1 MEQAC
6 EKEIVDLHDFL
17 RDWLAGSLPRTPE
30 AFERFRSAM
39 GDGLQ
44 VISPRGSV
52 TGLNDLLDEFEA
64 AHGAMRHAGDGFRIW
79 VENCRPLRTI
89 GDHALLTYEEW
100 HAVGEETSA
109 RLTTVLFGP
118 REGAPNG
125 VAWLHVH
132 ETWLPGQ
139 APAAGERFPESA

>member
-6 EKEIVDLHDFL
+6 EKEIVELHDFL
-17 RDWLAGSLPRTPE
+17 RDWLAGALPRTPA
-30 AFERFRSAM
+30 AFARFKTVM

-44 VISPRGSV
+44 VISPRGTV
-52 TGLNDLLDEFEA
+52 TGQADILSEFEA
-64 AHGAMRHAGDGFRIW
+64 AHGAMRHAGDDFRIW
-79 VENCRPLRTI
+79 VENCRPVRKI

-100 HAVGEETSA
+100 HAVGDDKSA

-132 ETWLPGQ
+132 ETWLPDL
-139 APAAGERFPESA
+139 APAAGERFPEPA